1 MPAISL
7 LKFRHFY
14 NKYFISTIVLNLH
27 NVSNH
32 VLFSLGWRRDAD
44 FALSLHKHQKRKLV
58 HFSFKESIVYFSAET
73 VVEMFQQ
80 DGILPMK
87 KYEITFQG
95 DN

>member
-1 MPAISL
+1 M
-7 LKFRHFY
+7 
-14 NKYFISTIVLNLH
+14 LNLC
-27 NVSNH
+27 NVSDH
-32 VLFSLGWRRDAD
+32 VLVSLGWRKDVD
-44 FALSLHKHQKRKLV
+44 FKLSLHKHQKRRLV

-87 KYEITFQG
+87 KYKITFQG